1 MKLRITLLVSLLT
14 CLLTTGCAKQSTN
27 TQSPNSSA
35 KAPEVSRTPGPLPD
49 KGFKAQITLAN
60 PPVKFRAGQ
69 KETILVKIKNA
80 SDVIWWQ
87 RGGEINNRPDNQFYI
102 AVGNHWLGN
111 DGKPL
116 ENLEGHNGIT
126 KDLKPGE
133 EIEVPLLVTAP
144 KTPGDYTL
152 EVDLVQEGVA
162 WFHEKGSPTAN
173 IKVKVDQ

>member
-1 MKLRITLLVSLLT
+1 MKLRNTLVVAALACVLA
-14 CLLTTGCAKQSTN
+14 TGCTKQSTS

-49 KGFKAQITLAN
+49 KGFKAQITLTD
-60 PPVKFRAGQ
+60 PPLKFRAGQ
-69 KETILVKIKNA
+69 RETILVKIKNV

-87 RGGEINNRPDNQFYI
+87 RGGETNDRSDNQFYI

-116 ENLEGHNGIT
+116 ENLEGHNGIP

-133 EIEVPLLVTAP
+133 EIEVPLLITAP
-144 KTPGDYTL
+144 KIPGDYTL

-162 WFHEKGSPTAN
+162 WFHEKGSPTTGV
-173 IKVKVDQ
+173 KVKVDR

>member
-1 MKLRITLLVSLLT
+1 LNLRITLLVTALA

-35 KAPEVSRTPGPLPD
+35 KGPEGSRTPGPLPD
-49 KGFKAQITLAN
+49 KGFKAQITLTD

-87 RGGEINNRPDNQFYI
+87 RGGETNNRSDNQFYI
-102 AVGNHWLGN
+102 AVGNHWLDK
-111 DGKPL
+111 DGKTVAD
-116 ENLEGHNGIT
+116 LEGHGGIP

-133 EIEVPLLVTAP
+133 EIEAPLLITAP
-144 KTPGDYTL
+144 KIPGDYTL

>member
-1 MKLRITLLVSLLT
+1 MKLRITLLVSLLA

-87 RGGEINNRPDNQFYI
+87 RGGEINHRPDNQFYI